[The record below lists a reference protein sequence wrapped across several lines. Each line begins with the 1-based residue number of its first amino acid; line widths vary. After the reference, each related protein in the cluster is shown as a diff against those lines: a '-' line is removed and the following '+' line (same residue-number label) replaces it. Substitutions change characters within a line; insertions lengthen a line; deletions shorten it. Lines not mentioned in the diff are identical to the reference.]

1 MRETVIGAALSYT
14 KLIPSR
20 VLGVASNIRVSGSVR
35 NKDTFNVKKSEYIF
49 DAAPSEMDN
58 HADTHVF
65 GRNFR
70 VYFTMSKWCTV
81 LTFLPE
87 YSKQLDVP
95 IVTGA
100 TAVDV
105 ENVLMVVPIFLQVIF
120 LEI

>member
-1 MRETVIGAALSYT
+1 MIDVAFIYIKLS
-14 KLIPSR
+14 PSI
-20 VLGVASNIRVSGSVR
+20 VLDVDSNRILSSTSINEDGFTM
-35 NKDTFNVKKSEYIF
+35 KDSEYFF

-58 HADTHVF
+58 YADTHVF

-81 LTFLPE
+81 LTFLPK

-100 TAVDV
+100 TAVGV
-105 ENVLMVVPIFLQVIF
+105 ENVLMVVPIFLQVVF